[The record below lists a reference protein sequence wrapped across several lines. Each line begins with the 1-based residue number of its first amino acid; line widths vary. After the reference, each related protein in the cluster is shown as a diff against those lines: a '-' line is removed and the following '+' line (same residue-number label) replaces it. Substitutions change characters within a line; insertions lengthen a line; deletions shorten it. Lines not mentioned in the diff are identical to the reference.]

1 LTLSEFLAALGELH
15 DATLESME
23 WLPEKQTVVLH
34 FDDLLSNFE
43 GGEDYKGPQ
52 PGTILL
58 SGVSQCL
65 IEVPVSKDTKARVF
79 SFECRP
85 SEQESILVSRIGL
98 WPFGIVEFTHT
109 AAEFPE
115 ALIALISSD

>member
-1 LTLSEFLAALGELH
+1 LTLTNFLDALGGLH
-15 DATLESME
+15 DATLERME

-43 GGEDYKGPQ
+43 GGGDYKGPQ

-58 SGVSQCL
+58 SGVSRCL
-65 IEVPVSKDTKARVF
+65 IDVPMSKDTTPHVF

-98 WPFGIVEFTHT
+98 WPFRT
-109 AAEFPE
+109 A
-115 ALIALISSD
+115 LQ